1 MAARL
6 SKDTL
11 VQAEDRL
18 RFRHQCIGSWD
29 IRGSTLQMTQETV
42 KMGGQRGGRYVLD
55 TVLAPSGATDLL
67 LPGFLHLPFFPVAFQ
82 HPHPTPNPILPP
94 PHPTP
99 ARFLPSLL
107 LTLPSTHHLFSL
119 PPL

>member
-1 MAARL
+1 MVESVPEESGSTAARL

-42 KMGGQRGGRYVLD
+42 GRGDRRSGPYVLN
-55 TVLAPSGATDLL
+55 TAPAPSEAIDLL
-67 LPGFLHLPFFPVAFQ
+67 LP
-82 HPHPTPNPILPP
+82 
-94 PHPTP
+94 
-99 ARFLPSLL
+99 
-107 LTLPSTHHLFSL
+107 
-119 PPL
+119 